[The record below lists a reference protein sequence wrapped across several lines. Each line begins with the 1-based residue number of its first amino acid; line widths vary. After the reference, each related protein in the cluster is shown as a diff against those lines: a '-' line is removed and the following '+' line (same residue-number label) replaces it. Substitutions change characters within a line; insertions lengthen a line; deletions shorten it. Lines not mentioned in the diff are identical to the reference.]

1 MDDARAFCRTDGR
14 TYRPLHPLHDGLL
27 PLSEAEAKP
36 IFEPYFNGLA
46 MIAKSDTFY
55 RFDLFARSA
64 FVESLAGALHSYGG
78 WNGRAEDFEA
88 SFHEA
93 FTPFMPEQEHRARML
108 KMLTREGDST
118 ETPLANLRSAKQ
130 LADLYLIYTARR
142 TWRTILDRASK
153 TTAEGD

>member
-1 MDDARAFCRTDGR
+1 
-14 TYRPLHPLHDGLL
+14 
-27 PLSEAEAKP
+27 
-36 IFEPYFNGLA
+36 
-46 MIAKSDTFY
+46 
-55 RFDLFARSA
+55 
-64 FVESLAGALHSYGG
+64 
-78 WNGRAEDFEA
+78 
-88 SFHEA
+88 
-93 FTPFMPEQEHRARML
+93 ML